1 MSARNLAT
9 YAAST
14 QQRLC
19 QKNFLAT
26 DVVKWVILVGHVQ
39 GCKMRSLMLP
49 RLVHAIIVVKKD
61 ILPENA
67 QVLLRQAQ
75 GGNPRPMIQPHLVYA
90 IGVVKKDIFPENAQ
104 VLLRHV
110 QGGNPRPMIQPHLAY
125 AIGVVKKDI
134 FPENAQI
141 LPRKKTRLYTEESDI
156 KTPKKSKHRG
166 GWMTEH
172 PGLFIMGTQLLGSPT
187 QVVMDFREIT
197 TGGSLPE
204 I

>member
-75 GGNPRPMIQPHLVYA
+75 GGNPRPMMQPHLVHA
-90 IGVVKKDIFPENAQ
+90 IGVVKRDIFPENAQ
-104 VLLRHV
+104 VLL
-110 QGGNPRPMIQPHLAY
+110 
-125 AIGVVKKDI
+125 
-134 FPENAQI
+134 
-141 LPRKKTRLYTEESDI
+141 
-156 KTPKKSKHRG
+156 
-166 GWMTEH
+166 
-172 PGLFIMGTQLLGSPT
+172 
-187 QVVMDFREIT
+187 
-197 TGGSLPE
+197 
-204 I
+204 